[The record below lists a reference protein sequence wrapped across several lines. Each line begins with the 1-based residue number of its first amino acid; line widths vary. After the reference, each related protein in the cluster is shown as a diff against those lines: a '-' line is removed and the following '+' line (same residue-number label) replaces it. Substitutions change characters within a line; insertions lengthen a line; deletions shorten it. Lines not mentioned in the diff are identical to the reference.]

1 MVRLIRED
9 YITLAEAS
17 GFCLH
22 SQDYLKLRA
31 RQGKLRAVKIGRNWF
46 TTRDWL
52 TEYIKKSEE
61 WKNGNAKASPTKDRW
76 DLAFK
81 KWDKGN
87 SLSPEDLLLKEQ
99 YAQWR
104 WNLKRAM
111 NEFAGSFLV
120 VSAMLLVLTIT
131 GINEL
136 RQVKQAITDRSL
148 VLGAQME
155 ATLPLLGP
163 LGDLAGRY
171 LDWLKDN
178 TLAFSEDVST
188 LYADLN
194 TGVEQGISRD
204 ATSLVSLPSSIAK
217 TLSSFENPLARF
229 FTPRQGQPA

>member
-61 WKNGNAKASPTKDRW
+61 WKNGNAKTSPTKDRW

-81 KWDKGN
+81 KWDKGDY
-87 SLSPEDLLLKEQ
+87 LSPEELVLKEQ

-104 WNLKRAM
+104 GNLKR
-111 NEFAGSFLV
+111 
-120 VSAMLLVLTIT
+120 
-131 GINEL
+131 
-136 RQVKQAITDRSL
+136 
-148 VLGAQME
+148 
-155 ATLPLLGP
+155 
-163 LGDLAGRY
+163 
-171 LDWLKDN
+171 
-178 TLAFSEDVST
+178 
-188 LYADLN
+188 
-194 TGVEQGISRD
+194 
-204 ATSLVSLPSSIAK
+204 
-217 TLSSFENPLARF
+217 
-229 FTPRQGQPA
+229 